1 MKRLTLLT
9 LALAGGA
16 AFAAPKADVAKGK
29 QIAQKV
35 CAACH
40 AADGNSGISTYPK
53 LSAQHARYLAVQTA
67 AIKEGKRTTGGAA
80 AMKPMV
86 MSLSE
91 QDIADVA
98 AFYATQT
105 PKSGEA
111 NPKDNLKLGAQ
122 IFRGGIADK
131 KLPACMS
138 CHGPSGAG
146 IPAAG
151 TDVTAYPRLG
161 GQHKDYTVTQ
171 IKAYTAGQRTSPNGM
186 MEEIA
191 KRMSEDEINAVAN
204 FIQGLH

>member
-98 AFYATQT
+98 AFYAAQT

-111 NPKDNLKLGAQ
+111 NPTISSWARRFSVAALPTKNCP
-122 IFRGGIADK
+122 
-131 KLPACMS
+131 PAC
-138 CHGPSGAG
+138 PATA
-146 IPAAG
+146 PAAR
-151 TDVTAYPRLG
+151 AFRRRAP
-161 GQHKDYTVTQ
+161 
-171 IKAYTAGQRTSPNGM
+171 M
-186 MEEIA
+186 
-191 KRMSEDEINAVAN
+191 
-204 FIQGLH
+204 

>member
-40 AADGNSGISTYPK
+40 AADGNSGSSTSPK

>member
-98 AFYATQT
+98 AFYDTQT

-171 IKAYTAGQRTSPNGM
+171 IKAYAAGQRTSPNGM